1 MFDVLARFNCAV
13 VVEVGGEVA
22 VTTKACFGIGEQEES
37 QNDFEALSLGGGAGV
52 GWAPGSVEAS
62 FVTDADTFGVVAF
75 GVCADVGDVA
85 HVVDRSITGDV
96 VVITAFGEATLFV
109 HGVEGSGGEGGSAA

>member
-1 MFDVLARFNCAV
+1 MFDVLCGFYRAV
-13 VVEVGGEVA
+13 VIEVGGEVTVSA
-22 VTTKACFGIGEQEES
+22 KACSGVGEQEES
-37 QNDFEALSLGGGAGV
+37 ENDFEALTLRWGAGV
-52 GWAPGSVEAS
+52 GWASGSVEAS

-96 VVITAFGEATLFV
+96 VVITAFGEAALLV
-109 HGVEGSGGEGGSAA
+109 HGVEGCGS